1 MIEFIAK
8 KDGKVVAEGKTM
20 LLMAGTVVDEND
32 EGYEGGALLVQVD
45 DKIRI
50 TSVLHSLANLTARV
64 IKNSDA
70 DKETVNAMY
79 DYVMEKTREILN
91 EEDGADEV

>member
-1 MIEFIAK
+1 MIEYIVK
-8 KDGKVVAEGKTM
+8 KDGKVVAEGKTL
-20 LLMAGTVVDEND
+20 LLMAGAVVDEND
-32 EGYEGGALLVQVD
+32 EGYKGSTLLAQVD

-50 TSVLHSLANLTARV
+50 ISILHSLAKLNATV

-79 DYVMEKTREILN
+79 DYVMEKTLKILN
-91 EEDGADEV
+91 EEDSTDEA